1 MDIVILGAGAMGSF
15 FGGLLAKNG
24 NQVTLVDVNETHVN
38 TIKERGLILEA
49 EGVSERIQVDA
60 TINSKEVSNAD
71 LVILFCKYPNTESAL
86 SEAMSYIKPSTYI
99 WTLQN
104 GIGNVEKISKFVEEN
119 RIVKGLT
126 SATAII
132 QGPGHVS
139 TNFKGN
145 TETY

>member
-71 LVILFCKYPNTESAL
+71 LVILFCNPR
-86 SEAMSYIKPSTYI
+86 
-99 WTLQN
+99 
-104 GIGNVEKISKFVEEN
+104 SK
-119 RIVKGLT
+119 
-126 SATAII
+126 
-132 QGPGHVS
+132 H
-139 TNFKGN
+139 NF
-145 TETY
+145 